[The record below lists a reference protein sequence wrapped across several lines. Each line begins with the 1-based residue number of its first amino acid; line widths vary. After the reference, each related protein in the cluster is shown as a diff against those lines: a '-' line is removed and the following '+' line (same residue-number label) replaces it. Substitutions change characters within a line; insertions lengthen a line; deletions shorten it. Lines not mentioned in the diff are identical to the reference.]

1 MDTDR
6 VIELLEEI
14 RALQRQQV
22 EGQQQA
28 LRNQQEAIR
37 AQHVAMARGR
47 KLQAALGIVIAVVL
61 ITVLVLLRFV
71 LRRYS

>member
-1 MDTDR
+1 MDSDR
-6 VIELLEEI
+6 VIQLLEEI

-37 AQHVAMARGR
+37 AQQEAVARGR
-47 KLQAALGIVIAVVL
+47 RLQAALGIVIAVGL
-61 ITVLVLLRFV
+61 IIVLVLLRFV
-71 LRRYS
+71 LQRYS